1 MVLTGHARLI
11 LKDTSSVVLGGAE
24 ILVKDFIIIFYVMKR
39 IPSQKLYLLNQINRE
54 RNVLCTS
61 NSSVTH
67 SPHAMG
73 PLAASSAIML
83 ASVET

>member
-24 ILVKDFIIIFYVMKR
+24 IFVKDFIIIFYVVKR

-54 RNVLCTS
+54 RNVLFS
-61 NSSVTH
+61 N
-67 SPHAMG
+67 
-73 PLAASSAIML
+73 LNI
-83 ASVET
+83 